1 LTALLAA
8 TATLFAATV
17 TFFPMFLAAL
27 LTAFKALG
35 NSVLFR
41 VLNAAI
47 LGWVMDNAF
56 TDIVFSIVVW

>member
-1 LTALLAA
+1 
-8 TATLFAATV
+8 V
-17 TFFPMFLAAL
+17 L

>member
-1 LTALLAA
+1 
-8 TATLFAATV
+8 LFAAIV

-27 LTAFKALG
+27 LTVLKALG
-35 NSVLFR
+35 SSPLFR

-47 LGWVMDNAF
+47 LGWLMDNAF